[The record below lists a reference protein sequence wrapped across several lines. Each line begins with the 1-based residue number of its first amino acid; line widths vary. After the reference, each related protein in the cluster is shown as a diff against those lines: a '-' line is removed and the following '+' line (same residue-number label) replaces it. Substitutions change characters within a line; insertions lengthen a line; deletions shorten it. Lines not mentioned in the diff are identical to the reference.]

1 MRGECSY
8 QAELD
13 VHFPTLTVAETLDL
27 AAEARYSRSDRSL
40 SLNSRDVQ
48 ENRENTVSALGLS
61 HALNTKVG
69 SDSLPGISGGER
81 KRLSIAEVLVGSTS
95 LQFWDNST
103 RGLDSVNALQFVK
116 TLKRTSN
123 ARGSAAVVSLYQ
135 ASQDMYNVRLPCIML

>member
-1 MRGECSY
+1 M
-8 QAELD
+8 D

-123 ARGSAAVVSLYQ
+123 ARDSAAVVSLYQ